1 MSKKVSRTK
10 KETAQNSGKAKP
22 ATEREKSQGHTLSAF
37 LHRLVAPLKRTEVI
51 VGLALAC
58 ATFAVYSPV
67 ADHEF
72 IWNYDDSLYVS
83 DNPHVR
89 QGLTLENLRWAL
101 TAEVAANW
109 HPLTLISHMLDVS
122 LFGVN
127 AGAHH
132 IVNVV
137 FHVANTVLLFLLL
150 FQLTASIWKS
160 AFVAALFALH
170 PLHVQSVAWIA
181 ERKDVLSTL
190 FWLLSTQAYVRYTR
204 TTSRRFY
211 FFTAL
216 WFALGL
222 MAKPMLVT
230 LPFTF
235 LLMDVWPLGRLHGTF
250 YTKEDLLAWWTR
262 IFEKMPLFAISIVS
276 SFITFLFQR
285 SGGSRVMGELLSTY
299 QSVGNAIV
307 SYVKYLYLMIY
318 PIPLAVFYPHPLDK
332 LQFSAVAASAIVLIL
347 VTVFVLVFAKK
358 KPYLFMG
365 WFWYIGTL
373 LPVIGIIQVGSQA
386 LADRYTYV
394 PLTGIFIMI
403 TWGTWDILGKTR
415 LGRIALAASAVV
427 VLVLLSGIT
436 LFQLQ
441 FWKNDETLFRRA
453 LAVTEDNYVAHT
465 NLGGVLLE
473 QGKIDEA
480 KEHFQKVM
488 EISPYN
494 DLGYYG
500 MGDVCLMQR
509 RLEDALRYYEKVL
522 EITPDHPLAR
532 YKRGAILTDLGRLDE
547 ALKNLQLGIEQH
559 PENPMLHEELSR
571 VLDKLGNSRE
581 AAIHH
586 SLALKYGG
594 PEAAEGLSKG
604 KKGQINR
611 ARALASE
618 GKFDEAATIYLHI
631 LRNDPRSVEAHNN
644 LANIRARQGQYEE
657 ALQHFEEAL
666 KYQPDN
672 ASVHYN
678 MAHVYLRQGDRV
690 NARKHLETALQI
702 DPKLEKARETLESID
717 KNN

>member
-1 MSKKVSRTK
+1 MSKKASRTK
-10 KETAQNSGKAKP
+10 RETAQNTGKAKP
-22 ATEREKSQGHTLSAF
+22 ATEREKSQGTTLSAIR
-37 LHRLVAPLKRTEVI
+37 HRFIAHLKRTEVI
-51 VGLALAC
+51 VALALAC

-67 ADHEF
+67 ADYEF
-72 IWNYDDSLYVS
+72 IWNYDDSLYVA

-89 QGLTLENLRWAL
+89 QGLTFENLRWAL

-150 FQLTASIWKS
+150 FQVTTSLWKS

-181 ERKDVLSTL
+181 ERKDVLSTI
-190 FWLLSTQAYVRYTR
+190 FWLLSTKAYVRYTR
-204 TTSRRFY
+204 TLSHRDYT
-211 FFTAL
+211 FTAL

-235 LLMDVWPLGRLHGTF
+235 LLIDVWPLERLRGTF
-250 YTKEDLLAWWTR
+250 YTKEDLLAWWQRTV
-262 IFEKMPLFAISIVS
+262 EKIPLFVMSIVS
-276 SFITFLFQR
+276 SIITLAFQR

-307 SYVKYLYLMIY
+307 SYVKYLYLMVY
-318 PIPLAVFYPHPLDK
+318 PIPLAVFYPHPLHK
-332 LQFSAVAASAIVLIL
+332 LQFSAVVVSAFILLVVTIL
-347 VTVFVLVFAKK
+347 VLVLAKK

-373 LPVIGIIQVGSQA
+373 LPVIGIVQVGSQA

-394 PLTGIFIMI
+394 PLTGIFIII

-415 LGRIALAASAVV
+415 LGRIALAALAVV

-436 LFQLQ
+436 LFQLR

-678 MAHVYLRQGDRV
+678 MAHVYLRQGDPA
-690 NARKHLETALQI
+690 NARKHLERALQI
-702 DPKLEKARETLESID
+702 DPKFEKARETLESIN
-717 KNN
+717 KND